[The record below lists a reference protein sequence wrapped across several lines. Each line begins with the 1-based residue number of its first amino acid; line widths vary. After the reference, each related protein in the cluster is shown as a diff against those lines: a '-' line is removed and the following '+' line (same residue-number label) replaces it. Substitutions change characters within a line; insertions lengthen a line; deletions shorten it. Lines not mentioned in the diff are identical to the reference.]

1 MPMKSILMSALV
13 ASCVAMSADA
23 AEPPRLKMWNLTPET
38 LVDIRLAPAG
48 SSTFGDNQCAN
59 DKDGQVEFDEMVR
72 ITRTPPGTYDLR
84 LRDVKGRTCFARR
97 IQVPAEGNFSVGE
110 KELVDCAP

>member
-1 MPMKSILMSALV
+1 MPMKSILLFAV
-13 ASCVAMSADA
+13 AASYVAMSAYA

-48 SSTFGDNQCAN
+48 SSAFGDNQCAN

-72 ITRTPPGTYDLR
+72 ITKTPPGSYDLR

-97 IQVPAEGNFSVGE
+97 IQVPAEGNFAVGE